1 MFTRILLDAPVSEE
15 ALTVP
20 AAAVVEVEGRTG
32 VFRPQGEDA
41 DRRTFALRP
50 IEIGRRVGDRIVV
63 ESGLEEGD
71 VVVAEGA
78 FVLKSELVLQ
88 STPDDD

>member
-1 MFTRILLDAPVSEE
+1 MFTRILLDAPVSE
-15 ALTVP
+15 AVLTVP
-20 AAAVVEVEGRTG
+20 AAAVVEVEGRPG

-41 DRRTFALRP
+41 DRRMFALRP
-50 IEIGRRVGDRIVV
+50 IETGRRVGDRIVV